1 MTGIRNPRS
10 ARAEAARRGGF
21 TLVELIVTVGLFMII
36 IAIAVGTFTNALRT
50 QRQVSSFIAAQ
61 SNVSLAIEQMARQI
75 RTGYLFCH
83 DSGVSSMLPA
93 CGCHIDPNPT
103 EAALNV
109 YECSELDFYGSD
121 GHVEYALPATGPYA
135 GMIAES
141 TDGGT
146 TWQPLTSNTVAVQYL
161 QFRLFGQ
168 FEGDH
173 WPPRVTISMGIA
185 PSSTDPGVAGD
196 VFNLETTVS
205 SRQIDCITT
214 GGVTSC

>member
-36 IAIAVGTFTNALRT
+36 IAIAVGAFTNALRT
-50 QRQVSSFIAAQ
+50 QRQVSSFISAQ
-61 SNVSLAIEQMARQI
+61 SNVSLGIEQMARQI

-83 DSGVSSMLPA
+83 DSGVSTMLPS
-93 CGCHIDPNPT
+93 CGCHLDPDPVQ
-103 EAALNV
+103 AALNV
-109 YECSELDFYGSD
+109 YDCSELDFYGSD
-121 GHVEYALPATGPYA
+121 GHVEYALPSAGPYA
-135 GMIAES
+135 GTIAES

-173 WPPRVTISMGIA
+173 WPPRVTITMGIA

-205 SRQIDCITT
+205 SRQIDCVTA